1 MNFKLIAV
9 PAAAL
14 LILGV
19 VGYAATA
26 QPGRGTPAEAQMP
39 TINQGVAGGADDN
52 SRECQPGVVDANCV
66 YL

>member
-1 MNFKLIAV
+1 MKKIIAA
-9 PAAAL
+9 PLAGL

-26 QPGRGTPAEAQMP
+26 QTGRGASAPPQMP
-39 TINQGVAGGADDN
+39 TINQSTAQTDDN

-66 YL
+66 YF

>member
-1 MNFKLIAV
+1 MSKIITAPIAG
-9 PAAAL
+9 L

-26 QPGRGTPAEAQMP
+26 QTGRNASAPPQMP
-39 TINQGVAGGADDN
+39 TINQSAGDATDN
-52 SRECQPGVVDANCV
+52 SRECQPGVVDDACV